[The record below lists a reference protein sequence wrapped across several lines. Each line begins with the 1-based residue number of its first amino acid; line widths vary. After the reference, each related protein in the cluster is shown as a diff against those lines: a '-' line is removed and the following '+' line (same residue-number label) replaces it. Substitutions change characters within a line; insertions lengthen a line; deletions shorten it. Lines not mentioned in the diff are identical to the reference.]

1 MKYGQILNIPRR
13 FVLDDW
19 GGTETVILETAKQL
33 RRRGYEPEILTTRAL
48 SSAAK
53 ESICEIEIERFSYS
67 YTRWGLTKKN
77 RLLLDK
83 RGGNMFSIG
92 LFFRA
97 LVSKKPCVIH
107 LHTLGRLGALMKLVA
122 NLRNIP
128 YVVSIHGGLLDLPD
142 EQIKELIA
150 PTKNSFN
157 WGKVFDWLL
166 PARKLI
172 EQADAIICVGQ
183 AEQKKIQLKYP
194 STPVFFLPN
203 GVDVEYFASGDRD
216 RFQNSLIE
224 RGAQVSPND
233 RYILSVG
240 SFYAQKNQMTL
251 VRAFAE
257 SIPKVHSAQPMKL
270 LLIGQIYDQA
280 YFCDLKKL
288 IHQLDIEDSVI
299 ILNDISFD
307 NLTLVDA
314 YKASDLFVLPSL
326 YETFGVVVLEAWAA
340 GLPVICGAVGGLTS
354 FVQHDQNGLFCNV
367 RNEKCLAKTIKELM
381 RQPMKRESLKR
392 KAREDVK
399 KYDWQI
405 IGQKLSHIYQTL

>member
-1 MKYGQILNIPRR
+1 MISGQILNIPRR

-48 SSAAK
+48 SSSAK

-67 YTRWGLTKKN
+67 YTRWGLTKRN

-83 RGGNMFSIG
+83 RGGNMFSLG

-97 LVSKKPCVIH
+97 LFTKKPCVIH

-128 YVVSIHGGLLDLPD
+128 YVISIHGGILDVPG
-142 EQIKELIA
+142 EHMEELIA

-166 PARKLI
+166 PHRGLI
-172 EQADAIICVGQ
+172 EEANAIICVGK

-194 STPVFFLPN
+194 NTPVYFLPN
-203 GVDVEYFASGDRD
+203 GVNVKYFASGDRN
-216 RFQNSLIE
+216 RFQDSLAQ
-224 RGAQVSPND
+224 RGFKVSPND
-233 RYILSVG
+233 KYILSVG

-251 VRAFAE
+251 VRAFAALTP
-257 SIPKVHSAQPMKL
+257 SIHAPQRVKL
-270 LLIGQIYDQA
+270 VLIGKIYDQG
-280 YFCDLKKL
+280 YFSDLKNL
-288 IHQLDIEDSVI
+288 IHLLGLEDAVI
-299 ILNDISFD
+299 ILNDLSFLS
-307 NLTLVDA
+307 LTLIDA

-326 YETFGVVVLEAWAA
+326 YETFGVVVLEAWSA
-340 GLPVICGAVGGLTS
+340 GLPVICGEVGGLTS
-354 FVQHDQNGLFCNV
+354 FVQPDQNGVFCDV
-367 RNEKCLAKTIKELM
+367 RNEQCLAKTIKELM
-381 RQPMKRESLKR
+381 RQPMKRENLKQ
-392 KAREDVK
+392 KARQDVK
-399 KYDWQI
+399 NYDWQNI
-405 IGQKLSHIYQTL
+405 SEKLSDIYQTL